1 MAEVLTPMRRQ
12 ILEFIMSC
20 QRERNFPPTIREI
33 GDFVGLKSPATVA
46 NHIEVLKAAGYIEK
60 NPQQPRTLTVR
71 LDNEAA
77 SPDQHIRVV
86 PFVGDVAAGTGVL
99 AEESTHELMSIP
111 ELFSGRGDC
120 FVLKVRGDSMV
131 DAGILS
137 GDYVVIAAPEGR
149 AHRRDRPGRDPRRRG
164 HDQALL
170 PPGLARRAQ
179 ARELVDGADG
189 VRPPRRDGPR
199 TRRLGDAPLLTAA
212 SQAPPAP
219 SELVEFVARDEL
231 VAAVRQQRVPGA
243 EVRRRHAQLGEGG
256 DVGPAHLGPR
266 RRPGATR
273 QVGEALV
280 PTSPAAPRAPSR
292 RPRSRRRP
300 PVRRPGR
307 SAATRT
313 PSRASGRAPRGGS
326 ACTRPRRERRW
337 PPPRPRRAPPGAA
350 RCR

>member
-99 AEESTHELMSIP
+99 AAESTHELMSIP

-137 GDYVVIAAPEGR
+137 GDYVVIER
-149 AHRRDRPGRDPRRRG
+149 
-164 HDQALL
+164 QK
-170 PPGLARRAQ
+170 
-179 ARELVDGADG
+179 
-189 VRPPRRDGPR
+189 
-199 TRRLGDAPLLTAA
+199 
-212 SQAPPAP
+212 
-219 SELVEFVARDEL
+219 VARTGEIVLAEIPGDE
-231 VAAVRQQRVPGA
+231 ATIKRFFPQGSRVVLKPENSAMEPLEFDHRDVTVLGR
-243 EVRRRHAQLGEGG
+243 VVSVMRRY
-256 DVGPAHLGPR
+256 
-266 RRPGATR
+266 
-273 QVGEALV
+273 
-280 PTSPAAPRAPSR
+280 
-292 RPRSRRRP
+292 
-300 PVRRPGR
+300 
-307 SAATRT
+307 
-313 PSRASGRAPRGGS
+313 
-326 ACTRPRRERRW
+326 
-337 PPPRPRRAPPGAA
+337 
-350 RCR
+350 